1 MIPEIKARFGAVG
14 IDEVRTTERQGDESG
29 LTQKAISDGFT
40 TIVAVGGDGTTANI
54 ANAIL
59 HSGADVRLAAMPA
72 GTGNDFAKVLGTAK
86 SSVQSVAELCAIPS
100 NVRVDVG
107 RIEDVF
113 FLNCCGFGFDVAVLE
128 QIHRT
133 TWLRGS
139 SVYLYTAVR
148 QLFDFPGFD
157 VSIGAAGQSRSSER
171 HMLLVIAN
179 AAFFGGTFKIAPGA
193 SVVDGMLDAVSI
205 LDLSSLGR
213 IGMLSAA
220 TRGAHGQ
227 RNECVMERAPTFE
240 VEFASAPSFET
251 DGELHHA
258 SQSKLRVVSCPAA
271 LRVVAASGFPA

>member
-1 MIPEIKARFGAVG
+1 MIPQIKARFGALG
-14 IDEVRTTERQGDESG
+14 FDEIRTTERKGEESG
-29 LTQKAISDGFT
+29 LAQQAISDGFT
-40 TIVAVGGDGTTANI
+40 TLVAVGGDGTTANI

-72 GTGNDFAKVLGTAK
+72 GTVIEFAKVLGTAK
-86 SSVQSVAELCAIPS
+86 SSVLSVAEICAIPS

-148 QLFDFPGFD
+148 QLFGFPGFD
-157 VSIGAAGQSRSSER
+157 VSIGAPGQSKSRDR

-227 RNECVMERAPTFE
+227 RKECLMERASMFE

-258 SQSKLRVVSCPAA
+258 NQSKLRVVSCPAA
-271 LRVVAASGFPA
+271 LRVVAARGFPQ